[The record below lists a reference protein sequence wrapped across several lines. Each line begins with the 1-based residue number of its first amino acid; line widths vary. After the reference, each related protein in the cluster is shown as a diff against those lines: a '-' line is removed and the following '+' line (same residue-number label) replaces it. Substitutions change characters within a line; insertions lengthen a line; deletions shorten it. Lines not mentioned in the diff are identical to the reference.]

1 MRSLTPIFGKPMP
14 SGEDP
19 LPRNRILVID
29 DDLEVRSTFSEL
41 LEFAKFDVVS
51 ASGGAEG
58 LRMLRYDPRIGLV
71 LLDLMMPEMDGWR
84 FRHAQRADVRLNAI
98 PTIIVSGSP
107 LGNIVHEE
115 LQAADYLLKP
125 VGREHLISVVA
136 AYCKPRLN

>member
-1 MRSLTPIFGKPMP
+1 MRTLNAILSAP
-14 SGEDP
+14 SGEAEEP

-29 DDLEVRSTFSEL
+29 DDLEVRSTFAEL
-41 LEFAKFDVVS
+41 LEYANFDVVS

-84 FRHAQRADVRLNAI
+84 FRHAQRADTRLASI

-107 LGNIVHEE
+107 LGSIVHEE

-125 VGREHLISVVA
+125 VGRDHLVSVVA
-136 AYCKPRLN
+136 SYCKPRLN

>member
-1 MRSLTPIFGKPMP
+1 MRTLDTILTAPA
-14 SGEDP
+14 GEEEEP

-29 DDLEVRSTFSEL
+29 DDLEVRSTFAEL
-41 LEFAKFDVVS
+41 LEFANFDVVS

-84 FRHAQRADVRLNAI
+84 FRHAQRADTRLASI

-107 LGNIVHEE
+107 LGSIIHAE

-125 VGREHLISVVA
+125 VGRDHLVSVVA
-136 AYCKPRLN
+136 SYCKPRLN

>member
-1 MRSLTPIFGKPMP
+1 MRSLTQIFGDPQA
-14 SGEDP
+14 SAEEP

-29 DDLEVRSTFSEL
+29 DDLEVRSTFMEL
-41 LEFAKFDVVS
+41 LQFAQFDVVS

-84 FRHAQRADVRLNAI
+84 FRHAQRADTRLNVI
-98 PTIIVSGSP
+98 PTIVVSGSP

-136 AYCKPRLN
+136 SYCKPRMN